1 MIYLLKDTIKFSE
14 VREEKIIPLLSLTN
28 TNKIHIS
35 SINVGDLIFDINGG
49 IASVIQNISEKECKV
64 LVLTVNKN
72 INNDDDDIITSFR

>member
-72 INNDDDDIITSFR
+72 MNNDDDDIITSFR

>member
-35 SINVGDLIFDINGG
+35 SINVGDLIFDINGS
-49 IASVIQNISEKECKV
+49 IASVIHNISEKECKV